1 MEFPREPRPDLLT
14 FDCYGTLIDWDSALR
29 RYVAG
34 VISAKSLS
42 VPAAEF
48 YENWYYRH
56 ALPMLRGPFKLYRT
70 LLKDSLHDALRS
82 FGAEVLPADGDDFGD
97 AMADAEPFPDTRAFL
112 HQVAP
117 HFRLGII
124 SNSQDDII
132 SHAVRRMDDLF
143 EFVITAESTHA
154 YKPAP
159 ALFELVLARAGVPS
173 ATTVHIAQSQYVD
186 LPTSVPLGMRTI
198 WINRNSQT
206 LREGTPTPHAVLP
219 DLRGV
224 PRVLGL
230 TR

>member
-1 MEFPREPRPDLLT
+1 ACPAAAAPADGPSACNCSAPRAPSACCSPSPPPSNAPDHERSSPMEFPREPRPDLLT

-34 VISAKSLS
+34 VISAKSRSL
-42 VPAAEF
+42 PASEF

-143 EFVITAESTHA
+143 
-154 YKPAP
+154 
-159 ALFELVLARAGVPS
+159 
-173 ATTVHIAQSQYVD
+173 
-186 LPTSVPLGMRTI
+186 
-198 WINRNSQT
+198 
-206 LREGTPTPHAVLP
+206 
-219 DLRGV
+219 
-224 PRVLGL
+224 
-230 TR
+230 